1 MSLPLPTPQVEG
13 IRLNVMPFRTDAVIG
28 TMALPTLL
36 QLVPSPRNQENKRAM
51 QYLSGQQRR
60 NAELRGEVQR
70 MIATTT
76 KGKNITPYACYIA
89 DGLKGRH
96 GAGWSTPPVTLW
108 LAGEPGSLSDEL
120 AAGANVFTM
129 SVMPGSPVVAVDG
142 ETQVSAWHE
151 LYDDPERVGLSL
163 GRLASVRIPFEL
175 YWGLGVDDARQIFYD
190 RNVKGVEVAKNL
202 AMSMDQRDF
211 CTRLVRRVIETVEV
225 ESDGR
230 AVPFSTFVD
239 TRGRQLKKS
248 GREFVT
254 LSALRGL
261 VVTALHGRAGLQRGP
276 GGSGEELPDG
286 VSAENA
292 TARLAPL
299 LSRLLARLYPEF
311 AARSTVTSP
320 AALAGLGIVVHEATG
335 WSAGG
340 RPLSE
345 EELFRLLASVRWE
358 RDARYWDGV
367 AASANQSGILNFR
380 GGAKD
385 AGGRVADAILHPDS
399 EFGRKIRG
407 W

>member
-1 MSLPLPTPQVEG
+1 MSLPLPAPQVEG

-28 TMALPTLL
+28 TMALPTLI
-36 QLVPSPRNQENKRAM
+36 QLVPSPRNQENKRAL
-51 QYLSGQQRR
+51 QYLSGVQRR

-70 MIATTT
+70 MIASTT
-76 KGKNITPYACYIA
+76 KGKNITPYAHYIA

-129 SVMPGSPVVAVDG
+129 SITPGSPVIAVDG

-151 LYDDPERVGLSL
+151 LSDDPERFGLSPA
-163 GRLASVRIPFEL
+163 RLAVVRIPFEL

-211 CTRLVRRVIETVEV
+211 CTRLTRSIIDTLEV
-225 ESDGR
+225 EFEGR
-230 AVPFSTFVD
+230 TVSFSTFVD
-239 TRGRQLKKS
+239 TKGRQLKKS
-248 GREFVT
+248 GPEFVT
-254 LSALRGL
+254 LSALRSL
-261 VVTALHGRAGLQRGP
+261 VVTALHGRAGLQRG
-276 GGSGEELPDG
+276 SGDDLPDG
-286 VSAENA
+286 VSAEHA
-292 TARLAPL
+292 TARLVPL
-299 LSRLLARLYPEF
+299 LSRLLVRLYPEF

-320 AALAGLGIVVHEATG
+320 AGLAGLGIAVHEATG
-335 WSAGG
+335 WSASR

-345 EELFRLLASVRWE
+345 DDLFGLLASVRWE

-367 AASANQSGILNFR
+367 AASANQSGFLNFR

-385 AGGRVADAILHPDS
+385 AGGRVADAILYPET